1 MNAALSW
8 LASCISFMMKLIL
21 YCPLGSGL
29 CMPLFGLMS
38 FWRLCDK
45 LIVKERLQQQG
56 FWSTRF
62 WVLKY

>member
-45 LIVKERLQQQG
+45 LIVKERL
-56 FWSTRF
+56 
-62 WVLKY
+62 